1 MKQRVLLAVL
11 VLVVSGCTSV
21 HDLGGGRY
29 MVPRQVEVRSPF
41 GTNAGFVMLET
52 CDGVPKKEEG
62 LQPFTPAIEY
72 VNCQVVKDWTP
83 IQSQGQGG
91 QIVQGALT
99 GIGLGVLGA
108 TMPASGSASSSS
120 AITTTTVT
128 APAKGHH

>member
-1 MKQRVLLAVL
+1 MKQRILLAML
-11 VLVVSGCTSV
+11 VLAMSGCTSV
-21 HDLGGGRY
+21 YDLGGGRY

-62 LQPFTPAIEY
+62 LQPFAPAIEY

-91 QIVQGALT
+91 QIVS
-99 GIGLGVLGA
+99 GVLQAGGLVG
-108 TMPASGSASSSS
+108 MSVLLPSSS
-120 AITTTTVT
+120 AT
-128 APAKGHH
+128 AVQSQSVAVPAGKSVPHK